1 MRRLAEFLK
10 LRGAAEID
18 LVFSDGRWYI
28 IEANL
33 RYTFLS
39 LMTAAMRRKSAFA
52 PYVEMA
58 MGNMPV
64 IDGPETKKT
73 IDFNT
78 RTVSDDRMERLKKKY
93 AFIAY
98 IARFRLRI
106 SETEEE
112 SYCEFV
118 VTGETKEDLIKHI
131 DWLRENEKN
140 LVENQTYQRIRQI
153 MLA

>member
-1 MRRLAEFLK
+1 
-10 LRGAAEID
+10 
-18 LVFSDGRWYI
+18 
-28 IEANL
+28 
-33 RYTFLS
+33 
-39 LMTAAMRRKSAFA
+39 
-52 PYVEMA
+52 
-58 MGNMPV
+58 
-64 IDGPETKKT
+64 
-73 IDFNT
+73 
-78 RTVSDDRMERLKKKY
+78 MERLKKKY

-98 IARFRLRI
+98 IARFRLSI

>member
-33 RYTFLS
+33 RYTLLS
-39 LMTAAMRRKSAFA
+39 LMTAAMRGKSAFA
-52 PYVEMA
+52 PYVVMA

-78 RTVSDDRMERLKKKY
+78 RTLSDDRMERLKKKY

-98 IARFRLRI
+98 IARFRLSI